1 MVTDPVAD
9 FLTQLVNGNRAKR
22 ESITAPASNL
32 KQAIA
37 ETLVR
42 TGWLKS
48 VVKRGKKVKKFLTC
62 ELVYQADGTPKISK
76 VKRISK
82 TSRRVYVGLADLKS
96 VRQDF
101 GLAILSTPKGILTN
115 KEAKKEKV
123 GGEILFEIY

>member
-1 MVTDPVAD
+1 MTTDPIAD
-9 FLTQLVNGNRAKR
+9 FLTQLVNGSRAKR

-37 ETLVR
+37 EALVR

-48 VVKRGKKVKKFLTC
+48 VTKRGKKVKKFLTC
-62 ELVYQADGTPKISK
+62 ELVYGADSSAKISK
-76 VKRISK
+76 IKRISK
-82 TSRRVYVGLADLKS
+82 TSRRVYVGLDGLKS

-123 GGEILFEIY
+123 GGEILFEII

>member
-1 MVTDPVAD
+1 MVTDPIAD
-9 FLTQLVNGNRAKR
+9 FLTQLKNGSRAGR

-32 KQAIA
+32 KQAVA

-42 TGWLKS
+42 VGWLKS

-62 ELVYQADGTPKISK
+62 ELAYATDGTPKISK
-76 VKRISK
+76 IKRISK
-82 TSRRVYVGLADLKS
+82 TSRRVYVGLDDLKS

-101 GLAILSTPKGILTN
+101 GLAVISTPKGILTN

-123 GGEILFEIY
+123 GGEVLFEIY

>member
-1 MVTDPVAD
+1 MSTDSISD
-9 FLTQLVNGNRAKR
+9 FLIQIKNGGRAKR
-22 ESITAPASNL
+22 ESITVPASNL
-32 KQAIA
+32 KEAIA

-62 ELVYQADGTPKISK
+62 ELAYRAGAPKIME

-82 TSRRVYVGLADLKS
+82 PSRRVYVGLDELRL
-96 VRQDF
+96 VRQGF

-115 KEAKKEKV
+115 IEAKKAKV
-123 GGEILFEIY
+123 GGELMFEIQ